1 MARDNRGGAAAAA
14 SAGKRRDGRER
25 WREGERER
33 KGPLVIKVY
42 SGEQKQ

>member
-1 MARDNRGGAAAAA
+1 MARDNRGGAAA
-14 SAGKRRDGRER
+14 SAGKRRDGGER
-25 WREGERER
+25 WTEGERER